1 MGSSMGYSVTKAAG
15 LQLMKLVASGNGL
28 KLRINAILPGLLL
41 TEWVSYYLPVV
52 CNFLMGVD
60 FEGQDFGPAIID
72 HLKKRSILKHEVFNA
87 PGTFSS
93 PSNYDSGSDKI
104 VQTYIDDCAKVF
116 VDLAQNTSITGQQI
130 IVGQLL

>member
-1 MGSSMGYSVTKAAG
+1 
-15 LQLMKLVASGNGL
+15 
-28 KLRINAILPGLLL
+28 
-41 TEWVSYYLPVV
+41 
-52 CNFLMGVD
+52 VD

-93 PSNYDSGSDKI
+93 YDPGSDRI

-130 IVGQLL
+130 VVGQLL